1 MSRIKIEFDAIS
13 ENEAFARVC
22 IAAFVT
28 RLDPTID
35 EINDVKTAVSEAVT
49 NAIIH
54 GYDEKGGKILMEA
67 ELSENLLEV
76 RIVDFGNGIENVELA
91 RQPMYTTGANKERSG
106 MGFTFMEI
114 FMDEL
119 IVESKKGEGTKVYMK
134 KRFNQCSE

>member
-1 MSRIKIEFDAIS
+1 MNKIKIEFDAVS

-22 IAAFVT
+22 VAAFVT
-28 RLDPTID
+28 RIDPTLD

-49 NAIIH
+49 NSIIH
-54 GYDEKGGKILMEA
+54 GYDENGGTIVMEA
-67 ELSENLLEV
+67 SLEEDKLEV
-76 RIVDFGNGIENVELA
+76 RITDFGKGIEDVDMA

-119 IVESKKGEGTKVYMK
+119 IVESKPGEGTTIIMR
-134 KRFNQCSE
+134 KRFNQPEE

>member
-1 MSRIKIEFDAIS
+1 MNRIKIEFDAIS

-28 RLDPTID
+28 RLDPTLD

-54 GYDEKGGKILMEA
+54 GYDEQGGTVLMEA
-67 ELSENLLEV
+67 VLFDNLLEV
-76 RIVDFGNGIENVELA
+76 KIIDFGKGIENVELA
-91 RQPMYTTGANKERSG
+91 KQPMYTTGANKERSG

-119 IVESKKGEGTKVYMK
+119 IVESKKGEGTTICMK